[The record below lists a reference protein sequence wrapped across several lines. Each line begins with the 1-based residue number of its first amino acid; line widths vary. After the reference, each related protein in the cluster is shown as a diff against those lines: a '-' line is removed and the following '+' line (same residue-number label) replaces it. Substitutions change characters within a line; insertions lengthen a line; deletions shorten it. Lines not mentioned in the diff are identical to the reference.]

1 MIKMMCVI
9 MNDFNSQLKFR
20 PFKCKICGTSR
31 YNNIIKREE
40 MNFGL
45 PGMFYYYECAECG
58 SLNLSNI
65 PKDLS
70 RYYPR
75 EYMSKHERYKNLK
88 LFASAII
95 YKIYVNGKTEQNLI
109 KKIVE
114 KLRGSYTMFSLIDVL
129 LNLSH
134 KTSFKGTSLL
144 DVGAN
149 DGKFLKKIRL
159 LDFKKLIGIDPFMDG
174 SKGFGKKIKLLK
186 KDIFNLNDKFDYVI
200 LNHSIEHVKNPIKVM
215 KKLREIIKDDGIV
228 LIRTPLADSYAF
240 KKYKQ
245 DWCHL
250 DAPRHILIFTH
261 KSMKISAKKSGFKIK
276 KIIYDATEDTFR
288 FSELYKRNL
297 LLSKNENYFDK
308 KYILEWTK
316 LANKLNSE
324 GGSDSAA
331 FFLKPI

>member
-1 MIKMMCVI
+1 
-9 MNDFNSQLKFR
+9 MNNLNLKLEN
-20 PFKCKICGTSR
+20 KHITCKICRSHR
-31 YNNIIKREE
+31 FKNRIKRGE

-65 PKDLS
+65 PKDLL

-75 EYMSKHERYKNLK
+75 EYMSGLEGYKNLK

-95 YKIYVNGKTEQNLI
+95 YKMYVNGRPEQNLI

-114 KLRGSYTMFSLIDVL
+114 KLLGKYTMFSLVDVL
-129 LNLSH
+129 LRLSH

-159 LDFKKLIGIDPFMDG
+159 LSFEKLIGIDPFMDS
-174 SKGFGKKIKLLK
+174 SKCLGQKIKLLK
-186 KDIFNLNDKFDYVI
+186 KDIFSVNNKFDYVI
-200 LNHSIEHVKNPIKVM
+200 LNHSIEHVRNPIKVM
-215 KKLREIIKDDGIV
+215 KKLRKVIKDDGIV

-261 KSMKISAKKSGFKIK
+261 KSIEMAANQSRFKIVK
-276 KIIYDATEDTFR
+276 VIYDAAWDTFG

-297 LLSKNENYFDK
+297 LLSKNLNYFDK
-308 KYILEWTK
+308 KYIQRWTK

-331 FFLKPI
+331 FFLRPF